1 MVERQRA
8 FHSDDYGYIGNLFLR
23 GLIPEGLLWWDWVF
37 YLQKHKFNVLL
48 RVEGVLPFTLI
59 SFSSSTFC
67 PLVVLQ
73 VFPWSSWTSSRSCC
87 CCHLHYFLLLLTAG
101 GVVLHLGVL
110 TPCLL
115 FQVIS
120 WSSFS
125 PTWIPIY
132 FRSFALSSLS
142 LSLLLRAECRQ
153 SRLVRNSA
161 SWFCLNR

>member
-23 GLIPEGLLWWDWVF
+23 GFIPEGLLWWDWVF
-37 YLQKHKFNVLL
+37 YLQKHKLNVLL

-110 TPCLL
+110 TPWIICFSRWSRGPLFLL
-115 FQVIS
+115 RESPFIS
-120 WSSFS
+120 
-125 PTWIPIY
+125 
-132 FRSFALSSLS
+132 ALSPSPHFLFLFYS
-142 LSLLLRAECRQ
+142 E
-153 SRLVRNSA
+153 RNVGKVD
-161 SWFCLNR
+161 